1 MRGPF
6 FSFASCLGVWGW
18 GGEVWALL
26 SQVPLAYPT
35 PTLPPTYT
43 SPSPLV
49 SGIFFLFP
57 EPQSNSEFQFP
68 SLLALGDTSRK
79 P

>member
-6 FSFASCLGVWGW
+6 FSFASCLRVQGSS
-18 GGEVWALL
+18 GEVWALL

-35 PTLPPTYT
+35 PTLPPTHM

-49 SGIFFLFP
+49 SGVFFLSQNLNLILSFSFP
-57 EPQSNSEFQFP
+57 
-68 SLLALGDTSRK
+68 AC
-79 P
+79 